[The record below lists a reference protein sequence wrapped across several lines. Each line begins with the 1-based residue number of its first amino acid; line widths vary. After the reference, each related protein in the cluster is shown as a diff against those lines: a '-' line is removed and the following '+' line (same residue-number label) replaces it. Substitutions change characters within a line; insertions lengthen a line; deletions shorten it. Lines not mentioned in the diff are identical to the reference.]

1 MSLLARLFT
10 TRPDPREALR
20 PLWHRTVE
28 LSREPHWYAECGVAD
43 TVPGRFD
50 MVSAILALI
59 VLRMEHSGD
68 GDLARDTSLLVE
80 LFVSDMDAQVRELG
94 VGDVVVGKHIGKLVG
109 ALGGRISAYFAGT
122 MKGRERMEEAV
133 QRNVTFAEGGSAA
146 CVADKLLLL
155 AERLARTDEDAL
167 LAGQIAV

>member
-10 TRPDPREALR
+10 PRPDPREALR
-20 PLWHRTVE
+20 PLWNRTIE

-59 VLRMEHSGD
+59 VLRMKAD
-68 GDLARDTSLLVE
+68 GDLARASSLLVE

-109 ALGGRISAYFAGT
+109 ALGGRINAYLAGT
-122 MKGRERMEEAV
+122 MRGRESMEEAV
-133 QRNVTFAEGGSAA
+133 QRNVTLAEGGSAA
-146 CVADKLLLL
+146 CVADKLLVL
-155 AERLARTDEDAL
+155 AERLARTSDETL
-167 LAGQIAV
+167 LAGEIAA

>member
-43 TVPGRFD
+43 
-50 MVSAILALI
+50 
-59 VLRMEHSGD
+59 GD